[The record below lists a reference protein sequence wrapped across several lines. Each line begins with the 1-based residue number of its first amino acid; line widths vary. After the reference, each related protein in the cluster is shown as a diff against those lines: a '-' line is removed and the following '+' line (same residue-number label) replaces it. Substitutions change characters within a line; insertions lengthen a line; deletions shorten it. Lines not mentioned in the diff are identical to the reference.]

1 MNESIHAVVA
11 RFFNV
16 PESGISD
23 SFVLPPERL
32 AGSISRRV
40 LHAAIKRLAGADLP
54 GVWTASTFGEL
65 IHGGAADTT
74 ARTPPGSMSP
84 RAPVAVSGALGI
96 GIDIEEVAN
105 LPWSG
110 DPWKE
115 AFYTENFTQAE
126 TAYATRQPDPRT
138 TLAGLWCAKEA
149 ALKCG
154 AEFAT
159 LRPAQIE
166 IRHDESGRPQLEVD
180 GSAVAC
186 EISISHAG
194 TSAVAVCI
202 RYPMPTH
209 REANLQL
216 PIIAD
221 ANGGKP
227 EADGHQSRWGSLGP
241 ILLSVAA
248 LILSVISLLRH

>member
-1 MNESIHAVVA
+1 MNESIRAVVA

-32 AGSISRRV
+32 TGSISRRV
-40 LHAAIKRLAGADLP
+40 LHAAIKRLAGEDLP
-54 GVWTASTFGEL
+54 GVWTACTFGEL
-65 IHGGAADTT
+65 ISGGAADTT
-74 ARTPPGSMSP
+74 VRPLPGSTP
-84 RAPVAVSGALGI
+84 LRAPVAANGALGV

-115 AFYTENFTQAE
+115 AFYAENFTQAE
-126 TAYATRQPDPRT
+126 TAYAMRQADPRT

-159 LRPAQIE
+159 LRPSQIE
-166 IRHDESGRPQLEVD
+166 IRHDENGRPQLEVD
-180 GSAVAC
+180 GSAAAC

-202 RYPMPTH
+202 RHPMPAH
-209 REANLQL
+209 REASFQL

-221 ANGGKP
+221 ASGGKP
-227 EADGHQSRWGSLGP
+227 EADVHKSKWGALGP
-241 ILLSVAA
+241 MLLSIAA
-248 LILSVISLLRH
+248 LILAIISLLRH